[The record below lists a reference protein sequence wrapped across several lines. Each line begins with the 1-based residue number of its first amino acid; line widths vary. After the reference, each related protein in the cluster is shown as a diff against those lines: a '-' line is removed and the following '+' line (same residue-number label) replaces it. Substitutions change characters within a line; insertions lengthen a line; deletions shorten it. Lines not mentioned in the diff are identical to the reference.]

1 MSENISI
8 PAARVPLVD
17 DRGLIT
23 REWMAWFIGMFQRVG
38 GPQGFSNQELY
49 GDAVA
54 LQSYDELLE
63 RIGALEAQAR
73 DLRQAMAMMAL
84 GGLEQFMA
92 TPPVAIS
99 PDTFARIKVLGET
112 DLAMDSGNVRIRKG
126 INGSTAVFQVNGES
140 DQTGNARFRAGLHVN
155 GGSEVDLDSVVHG
168 TQKVG
173 GTSEAASFL
182 VGGQQVV
189 GARVPGN
196 PAFSAYAGQTMGAAY
211 SQSQAQTND
220 NAVKAVST
228 AVAALVT
235 AMRTHGLIGD

>member
-23 REWMAWFIGMFQRVG
+23 REWMSWFIGMFKRAG
-38 GPQGFSNQELY
+38 GSQGFSNQELY

-63 RIGALEAQAR
+63 RISALEAYNR
-73 DLRQAMAMMAL
+73 DLSRAVQMLAFGQMEVGMASPP
-84 GGLEQFMA
+84 Q
-92 TPPVAIS
+92 PVAA
-99 PDTFARIKVLGET
+99 DTFARLKVLGET
-112 DLAMDSGNVRIRKG
+112 DLAMDSGQVRIRRG
-126 INGSTAVFQVNGES
+126 IGGSSAVLQVNGDS
-140 DQTGNARFRAGLHVN
+140 DISGNARFRAGVHVN
-155 GGSEVDLDSVVHG
+155 GDFEVDQDSVVHG
-168 TQKVG
+168 NQEVD

-189 GARVPGN
+189 GARAPGN
-196 PAFSAYAGQTMGAAY
+196 PAFTAYAGQTMGAAY

-228 AVAALVT
+228 AVAELVT

>member
-8 PAARVPLVD
+8 PAARVALVD
-17 DRGLIT
+17 ERGLIT

-63 RIGALEAQAR
+63 RIGALEAQNR
-73 DLRQAMAMMAL
+73 DLLRAVQNLAMGQWDMAL
-84 GGLEQFMA
+84 S
-92 TPPVAIS
+92 TPPQPVAA
-99 PDTFARIKVLGET
+99 DTFARIKVLGQT
-112 DLAMDSGNVRIRKG
+112 DLATNSGQVRVRNG
-126 INGSTAVFQVNGES
+126 INSSTAVFQVNGES
-140 DQTGNARFRAGLHVN
+140 DLSGNTRIRAALHVN
-155 GGSEVDLDSVVHG
+155 GGSEVD
-168 TQKVG
+168 

-182 VGGQQVV
+182 VGGLQVV

-196 PAFSAYAGQTMGAAY
+196 PAFTAYAGQTMGAAY

-228 AVAALVT
+228 AVAALVN

>member
-23 REWMAWFIGMFQRVG
+23 REWMAWFIGMFNRAG
-38 GPQGFSNQELY
+38 GAQGFSNQELY

-63 RIGALEAQAR
+63 RIGALEAQNR
-73 DLRQAMAMMAL
+73 DLLRAVQNLAMGQWDMAL
-84 GGLEQFMA
+84 S
-92 TPPVAIS
+92 TPPQPVSA
-99 PDTFARIKVLGET
+99 DTFARIKVLGQT
-112 DLAMDSGNVRIRKG
+112 DLATTSGQVRVRNG
-126 INGSTAVFQVNGES
+126 INASTAVFQVNGES
-140 DQTGNARFRAGLHVN
+140 DLSGNTRIRAALHVN
-155 GGSEVDLDSVVHG
+155 GGSEVDLNSVVHG
-168 TQKVG
+168 TQKVDS
-173 GTSEAASFL
+173 TSEAASFL

-196 PAFSAYAGQTMGAAY
+196 PAFIAYTGQTMGAAY